1 MLILIFFILSIS
13 ICHSFIRIIT
23 FPQLGLLSAK
33 RHFNLCLFQK
43 FTSLSNNNKSLP
55 KAVFIAGLNEN
66 YLDLIDDI
74 LYEVLYDI
82 PPVII
87 LSKDDANL
95 DLSYFLYN
103 LKTLNQRD
111 HLIPSTT
118 STTSILPNLSYPIMI
133 LSGYDSNST
142 ISIIRNFKKYT
153 NASIADTS
161 TGSDAD
167 ASFQPDSDASI
178 TRSDGIPKIV
188 FAIAVSPALKKPL
201 YVLIDEILN
210 DHKANNNA

>member
-1 MLILIFFILSIS
+1 MLSIS
-13 ICHSFIRIIT
+13 ICHSFIRINN
-23 FPQLGLLSAK
+23 FPQLALLSTK

-43 FTSLSNNNKSLP
+43 FTSLNNNNKRLP
-55 KAVFIAGLNEN
+55 KAVLIAGLNEN
-66 YLDLIDDI
+66 YLHLIDDI
-74 LYEVLYDI
+74 LYEVLDDI

-111 HLIPSTT
+111 HLISSTT
-118 STTSILPNLSYPIMI
+118 STTSILPNLSYPVMI

-153 NASIADTS
+153 NASLIFFFFFFGQINRLITFNTNHIIYTIYTVYLHDYIT
-161 TGSDAD
+161 
-167 ASFQPDSDASI
+167 DS
-178 TRSDGIPKIV
+178 RYP
-188 FAIAVSPALKKPL
+188 
-201 YVLIDEILN
+201 Y
-210 DHKANNNA
+210 

>member
-1 MLILIFFILSIS
+1 MLILIYFILSIS

-23 FPQLGLLSAK
+23 FSQLGLLSTK

-55 KAVFIAGLNEN
+55 QAVLIAGLNEN

-74 LYEVLYDI
+74 LYEVLDDI
-82 PPVII
+82 PRVII

-111 HLIPSTT
+111 HLIPSTAS
-118 STTSILPNLSYPIMI
+118 STLANLSYPVMI

-153 NASIADTS
+153 NTSLIADTRTS

-167 ASFQPDSDASI
+167 AFFQPYSDASI

-188 FAIAVSPALKKPL
+188 FAIAVLPALKKPL
-201 YVLIDEILN
+201 FMLIEEILN
-210 DHKANNNA
+210 DHKANNI

>member
-13 ICHSFIRIIT
+13 ICHSFIRINN
-23 FPQLGLLSAK
+23 FPQLALLSTK

-43 FTSLSNNNKSLP
+43 FTSLNNNNKRLP
-55 KAVFIAGLNEN
+55 KAVLIAGLNEN

-111 HLIPSTT
+111 HLISSTT
-118 STTSILPNLSYPIMI
+118 STTSILPNLSYPVMI

-153 NASIADTS
+153 NASLI
-161 TGSDAD
+161 
-167 ASFQPDSDASI
+167 FFFFFFWPD
-178 TRSDGIPKIV
+178 
-188 FAIAVSPALKKPL
+188 
-201 YVLIDEILN
+201 
-210 DHKANNNA
+210 